1 MSLCVCLY
9 AYCLLSI
16 FKLFIS
22 LCVCVCD
29 RERDRFNEF
38 SIVNVFYC
46 QPCISHWP
54 RPGVSNPA
62 PGELPSYRFQLQPQS
77 NTPEPA
83 NQGVQGYLIITDR
96 CVGAGL
102 ELKSAGW

>member
-1 MSLCVCLY
+1 MQRPFIILLQAWLSGVDFKKATSCLKV
-9 AYCLLSI
+9 APLVE
-16 FKLFIS
+16 KW
-22 LCVCVCD
+22 
-29 RERDRFNEF
+29 EM
-38 SIVNVFYC
+38 
-46 QPCISHWP
+46 QHWV
-54 RPGVSNPA
+54 RAGVSNPA

-83 NQGVQGYLIITDR
+83 NQGLQGYLLISDR